1 MRLEDRIWNEM
12 ATADAKLRL
21 KATFDPQCFHS
32 LSTGAVLSPPNAFND
47 MRLKAIGLLQM
58 GDVTGR

>member
-1 MRLEDRIWNEM
+1 M